1 MRPAAALEAPESAV
15 FSEENVDPNALRTWL
30 RNNDLAL
37 IVTRNQTSRD
47 RADLQQPFN
56 LRVPGGVQT
65 VKPGGG
71 RIYDIA
77 HFQIFQG
84 DLVRGYTGPG
94 RRVLAQ
100 PLREPAASKNV
111 ANPGGPAGSVRIAVD
126 GSSAAFVPARRA
138 LAWQSTDGAGNPV
151 VRERVWVTMQPG
163 EVRVCASC
171 HGANSRDQAGNNT
184 PTNKP
189 EALRELLRAWKLLP

>member
-1 MRPAAALEAPESAV
+1 VSLTGGISKSVSWWSPDELRSFNGLLWELEAVEGVARTRPMRPAPALEAPESTV

-100 PLREPAASKNV
+100 PLRDSRISPTQAVRLAA
-111 ANPGGPAGSVRIAVD
+111 
-126 GSSAAFVPARRA
+126 
-138 LAWQSTDGAGNPV
+138 
-151 VRERVWVTMQPG
+151 
-163 EVRVCASC
+163 
-171 HGANSRDQAGNNT
+171 
-184 PTNKP
+184 
-189 EALRELLRAWKLLP
+189 